1 MADALAA
8 ETLPDPTSRPG
19 RAVQPHAIAWT
30 SPASGRGSLGSLTPR
45 EQEVAVRIAQGQ
57 SNQGIGTALG
67 ISERTVER
75 HVAKIFAKLAVHSRA
90 RIAAWAV
97 ECRLMRE
104 AP

>member
-1 MADALAA
+1 
-8 ETLPDPTSRPG
+8 
-19 RAVQPHAIAWT
+19 
-30 SPASGRGSLGSLTPR
+30 
-45 EQEVAVRIAQGQ
+45 VRIAQGQ
-57 SNQGIGTALG
+57 SNHRIGTALG